1 LDEFDL
7 NDDFI
12 FGVDNLDNEI
22 THFLNKEIDYSIE
35 TESLVILLEK
45 GAYVD
50 IFLSKTIE
58 LIKNL
63 CEKINSDLKH
73 SDLQN
78 IEYYN

>member
-1 LDEFDL
+1 MDEFDL